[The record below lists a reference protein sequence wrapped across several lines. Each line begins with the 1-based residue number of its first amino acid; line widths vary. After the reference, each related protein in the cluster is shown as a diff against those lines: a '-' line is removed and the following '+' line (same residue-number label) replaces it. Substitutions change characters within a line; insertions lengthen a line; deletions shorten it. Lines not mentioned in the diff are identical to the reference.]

1 MGVGSLNRWDFNQE
15 YANFKLYSS
24 FEIKCRY
31 ILEMKLILS
40 VNVSQKLNKLRC

>member
-1 MGVGSLNRWDFNQE
+1 MGVGSLNRWDFMQIL
-15 YANFKLYSS
+15 KLYLS

-31 ILEMKLILS
+31 TLEMKLILS